1 VWRGAAHFECVYRY
15 NDTLVLDFSEDR
27 IKKECFGGTFTEQR
41 YSKTHED
48 WVDVQV
54 PLINNAYVALC
65 LWRLG
70 CCLATRMCL
79 MRVRV
84 AGIWRCTIASKC
96 PKVPASLTDRSAP
109 LPSCRQRQPIAPA
122 STLGVLPVWLS
133 VLGRVLGLGREREWA
148 LIAATP
154 RHPLLS

>member
-1 VWRGAAHFECVYRY
+1 MRGTHAGVWRGAAHFECMYRY

-70 CCLATRMCL
+70 CCLAPGCVSCACEWQVSGG
-79 MRVRV
+79 VR
-84 AGIWRCTIASKC
+84 SH
-96 PKVPASLTDRSAP
+96 RSAP
-109 LPSCRQRQPIAPA
+109 RSRPA
-122 STLGVLPVWLS
+122 
-133 VLGRVLGLGREREWA
+133 
-148 LIAATP
+148 
-154 RHPLLS
+154 